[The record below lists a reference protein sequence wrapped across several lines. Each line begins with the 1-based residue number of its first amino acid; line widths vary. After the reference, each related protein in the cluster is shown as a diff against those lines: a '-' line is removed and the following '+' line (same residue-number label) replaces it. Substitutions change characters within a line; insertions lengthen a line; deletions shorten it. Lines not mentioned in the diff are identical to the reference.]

1 MFTVSWA
8 RKYIRSCTMDLQNSN
23 GSSGSDKQKPSLID
37 LGTFFV
43 DADIIFG
50 FTSHLLK
57 RKAKVEG
64 CSSGESSL
72 SLELSPRKRL
82 SAEEERCANRPP
94 PEGAGAVSIS
104 ESDRDETKPD
114 LCKQCQMTIAE
125 LRRQALA
132 LSDPASFKD
141 PGFASFIIDQ
151 LQVPDWSLKGAHE
164 GTRCQVCG
172 TPAQQLKQQAL
183 QTLQELYLASD
194 MPSLPPNTF
203 PGHPTRLT
211 THSVVTLSSRPTKSR
226 IPHPAH
232 SILPVGER
240 QRELGWS
247 QSTSSS
253 AGALKP
259 SVQVTMGG
267 RPLTGTISSVTIQAQ
282 QYLEGMWSISRVNNF
297 LPQPNP
303 TQGLVGQAEQSEWHS
318 DTTISRVPLT
328 PSRQRSPVQFGQAVP
343 PSSDH
348 PTSAAASFFIRAAQ
362 KLNLSSKRKK
372 QQPPLV
378 YPQEPS
384 IYPTN
389 FSAVLQFSPPPAPPC
404 LLRAGSKAKE
414 NPGMGKVKVMIRI
427 CPSLGIVDSSESMSF
442 LKVDTRKKQ
451 LTLYDPSLDTQPT
464 SVHRR
469 AVLPAPKMFAFDAV
483 FSQDASQA
491 EVCSG
496 TVAEVIQSVVNGA
509 DGCIFC
515 FGHVKVGKTY
525 TMIGSDSSTQ
535 SLGIAPCA
543 ISWLFKLISERKEK
557 TGTRFSVRVSAVEI
571 YGKDE
576 SLQDLLSDVPTGS
589 LQDGQSPGVYLR
601 EDPICGTQLQNQSEL
616 RAPTAEKAALFLDA
630 AIAARS
636 TNQPDADEED
646 RRNSH
651 MLFTLHIYQYRMEKS
666 GKGGMSGGRSRLHLI
681 DLGSCEKVH
690 CKSRDAGGGLCL
702 SLTALGNVILAL
714 ANGAKHVP
722 YRDSK
727 LTMLLR
733 DSLGNINCRTTMIA
747 HISDSPAIYADSLTT
762 IQLASRIHRM
772 RKKKSKYASSSS
784 GGESS
789 CDEGRIHR
797 PPHLRPFHPRTVALD
812 PDLPSFLSDPDYSS
826 SSEQSCDTV
835 IYVGPGGAAISD
847 RELSD
852 NEGPPTFVPIIP
864 SLNRKQRGKEG
875 PVDHDHFKC
884 NTFAELQERLECI
897 DGSEE
902 PTDFVGESGGNSAT
916 PKMDCDATKLKEGS
930 GCISVSPQTPIKALL
945 STQDSISKK
954 SFSVASKLPGSPKHK
969 SKLEHSKLQSATPDK
984 DLSTMSESLCRTSA
998 DGEKV
1003 QMSDNGT
1010 HLCTPGKQSKT
1021 IVSQKLEPVVREK
1034 IFFSKKLPKH
1044 APPPPQQKDYV
1055 RVSSENEEKSATRIP
1070 PIGMSHQK
1078 RDDSNENSPLKV
1090 HHLNPRTSGE
1100 IRSSLRERCMEK
1112 DILRTTV
1119 TLKQPVEL
1127 NGEDEL
1133 VFTLVEELS
1142 IGNIVDNGR
1151 PSSIVSFNSDCSLQ
1165 ALASGSRPVSIISS
1179 INDEFDAY
1187 TCNVG
1192 TSEANIKMVAP
1203 LQEKACTSLGSRGS
1217 SITSWLSEVS
1227 VCTLENEDDQT
1238 VDVFL
1243 PQGTHTGPD
1252 RSFYLDS
1259 LRMFKSSPQ
1268 KELKNSLNDSGCSFS
1283 DLDNDS
1289 VISGKLS
1296 LSKCPSSPEAPQL
1309 SAKSLPKLAKANTI
1323 HLSDPQSFQ
1332 DSQVVQCS
1340 LSRKLK
1346 PTSST
1351 AQSSG
1356 ISASSSSSNWR
1367 REPPRQDCIPDP
1379 WHQVDS
1385 SLKFSITSNSGSSSR
1400 LAKNG
1405 MSGIPA
1411 RKAGTSNNSV
1421 PRMPKTLGSN
1431 PSQRVVDG
1439 CEKSSNNR
1447 KMESPSKM
1455 PQLRRGATTLG
1466 TVPVIHTSTD
1476 VKLAQDIGSSTG
1488 SLKFSSLGKSGKS
1501 SKHEESMSKPGNV
1514 SPPPPPVR
1522 KSSLDQKNLILF
1534 PQSAL
1539 KSAYEA
1545 GKYLA
1550 PRATGL
1556 EDDIYLSSRGDSNS
1570 LRISNLKSEHSLI
1583 KATSSIKARGT
1594 RGDTGQVYG
1603 SQISLDRCDSLSSLG
1618 SKPALSRENSGASLN
1633 SKSSKSVNR
1642 FGSPVA
1648 TSSPIAT
1655 SPPSCINPVAT
1666 VKSGIGKGSLN
1677 TRQIPVNANKART
1690 LSASNSKALSSSTK
1704 SLVAPATRNA
1714 NLPPSGKTALPRA
1727 TVGGNGKST
1736 RGTIM
1741 GTKQAMRVANSR
1753 VSELALANPSGKHTK
1768 GSGDSDSGNDSGVN
1782 LGDKHTPIPIL
1793 PSPYSKI
1800 TAPRRPQRYSSG
1812 HGSDNSS
1819 VLSGELP
1826 PAMGRTVLF
1835 YHSGGSSG
1843 YESMIRDSEA
1853 TGSASSARDSMSE
1866 SGMSSSGRT
1875 RSSKAPKKRSN
1886 GLQRRRLIPAPLPDT
1901 SSLGKSG
1908 TTGQWVDLPP
1918 MSGPLKEPFEIKVY
1932 EIDDVERLQRR
1943 RQEKIEE
1950 GLMYFNTKL
1959 KVLEKRQQQITD
1971 LRAKHKTL
1979 KEELENTKSR
1989 LMMDPSK
1996 WIGEFEVDQ
2005 DLDQESQEYLEALEQ
2020 ATAELEYC
2028 VNLCKSRVM
2037 MVTCFDIRVA
2047 SDVQEGPQE
2056 VEV

>member
-1 MFTVSWA
+1 HMLSW
-8 RKYIRSCTMDLQNSN
+8 
-23 GSSGSDKQKPSLID
+23 
-37 LGTFFV
+37 
-43 DADIIFG
+43 
-50 FTSHLLK
+50 
-57 RKAKVEG
+57 
-64 CSSGESSL
+64 
-72 SLELSPRKRL
+72 
-82 SAEEERCANRPP
+82 
-94 PEGAGAVSIS
+94 
-104 ESDRDETKPD
+104 
-114 LCKQCQMTIAE
+114 
-125 LRRQALA
+125 
-132 LSDPASFKD
+132 
-141 PGFASFIIDQ
+141 
-151 LQVPDWSLKGAHE
+151 
-164 GTRCQVCG
+164 
-172 TPAQQLKQQAL
+172 
-183 QTLQELYLASD
+183 
-194 MPSLPPNTF
+194 
-203 PGHPTRLT
+203 
-211 THSVVTLSSRPTKSR
+211 
-226 IPHPAH
+226 
-232 SILPVGER
+232 
-240 QRELGWS
+240 
-247 QSTSSS
+247 
-253 AGALKP
+253 
-259 SVQVTMGG
+259 
-267 RPLTGTISSVTIQAQ
+267 
-282 QYLEGMWSISRVNNF
+282 
-297 LPQPNP
+297 
-303 TQGLVGQAEQSEWHS
+303 
-318 DTTISRVPLT
+318 
-328 PSRQRSPVQFGQAVP
+328 
-343 PSSDH
+343 
-348 PTSAAASFFIRAAQ
+348 AAQ

-414 NPGMGKVKVMIRI
+414 NPGMGKVKVMMRI
-427 CPSLGIVDSSESMSF
+427 CPSLGVVDSSESLSF

-451 LTLYDPSLDTQPT
+451 LTLYDPSLNTQPT

-515 FGHVKVGKTY
+515 FGHVNVGKTY
-525 TMIGSDSSTQ
+525 TMIGSDSSMQ

-543 ISWLFKLISERKEK
+543 ISWLFKLINERKEK

-589 LQDGQSPGVYLR
+589 VQDGQSPGVYLR

-630 AIAARS
+630 AITARS
-636 TNQPDADEED
+636 TNRPDADEED

-681 DLGSCEKVH
+681 DLGSCEKVL

-747 HISDSPAIYADSLTT
+747 HISDSPVNYAESLTT

-789 CDEGRIHR
+789 CDEGRIRR

-847 RELSD
+847 QELSD

-902 PTDFVGESGGNSAT
+902 PTDFVGESGGNSAS
-916 PKMDCDATKLKEGS
+916 PKIDCDANKLKEGS
-930 GCISVSPQTPIKALL
+930 GCISVSPKTPIKALL

-954 SFSVASKLPGSPKHK
+954 SISVASKLPGSPKHK
-969 SKLEHSKLQSATPDK
+969 SKLEHSKLQSATSDEI
-984 DLSTMSESLCRTSA
+984 LRGISESLCRTSA

-1003 QMSDNGT
+1003 QMSDSGT
-1010 HLCTPGKQSKT
+1010 LLCTPGKQSKT
-1021 IVSQKLEPVVREK
+1021 IVSQILEPVVREK
-1034 IFFSKKLPKH
+1034 FFFSKKLPKP

-1055 RVSSENEEKSATRIP
+1055 RVRSENEERSATRIP
-1070 PIGMSHQK
+1070 PVGMSHQK
-1078 RDDSNENSPLKV
+1078 RDDSNENSLLKG

-1100 IRSSLRERCMEK
+1100 MRSSLRERCMEK

-1119 TLKQPVEL
+1119 TFKQPVEL

-1151 PSSIVSFNSDCSLQ
+1151 PSSIVSFDSDCSLH

-1192 TSEANIKMVAP
+1192 TSETNIKMVAP
-1203 LQEKACTSLGSRGS
+1203 LQEKACTSLGSHGS

-1227 VCTLENEDDQT
+1227 VCTLENEDDKT

-1243 PQGTHTGPD
+1243 PQGTHTVPD
-1252 RSFYLDS
+1252 SSFYLDS

-1296 LSKCPSSPEAPQL
+1296 LGKCPSSPEAPQL

-1346 PTSST
+1346 TTSPT
-1351 AQSSG
+1351 AQSSS
-1356 ISASSSSSNWR
+1356 ISANSSSRNWR
-1367 REPPRQDCIPDP
+1367 RETPRQDCIPDP
-1379 WHQVDS
+1379 WHRVDS
-1385 SLKFSITSNSGSSSR
+1385 SLELSITSNSGSSPR

-1411 RKAGTSNNSV
+1411 RKAGTSI
-1421 PRMPKTLGSN
+1421 
-1431 PSQRVVDG
+1431 
-1439 CEKSSNNR
+1439 
-1447 KMESPSKM
+1447 
-1455 PQLRRGATTLG
+1455 
-1466 TVPVIHTSTD
+1466 IHTSID

-1522 KSSLDQKNLILF
+1522 KSSLDQKNQIPF
-1534 PQSAL
+1534 PSSAL

-1545 GKYLA
+1545 GKSFV
-1550 PRATGL
+1550 PRATCL
-1556 EDDIYLSSRGDSNS
+1556 EDDIDLSSRGDSNS

-1594 RGDTGQVYG
+1594 RGDTGQLYG
-1603 SQISLDRCDSLSSLG
+1603 SQISLDRYDSLSSLG
-1618 SKPALSRENSGASLN
+1618 KC
-1633 SKSSKSVNR
+1633 VNR
-1642 FGSPVA
+1642 FGSAVA

-1655 SPPSCINPVAT
+1655 SPTSCINPVAT
-1666 VKSGIGKGSLN
+1666 VKSGIVKGSLN

-1741 GTKQAMRVANSR
+1741 GTKQAMRAANSR

-1782 LGDKHTPIPIL
+1782 LNDDKHTPIPIL

-1826 PAMGRTVLF
+1826 PAMGRTALF

-1853 TGSASSARDSMSE
+1853 TGSASSAHDSMSE

-1901 SSLGKSG
+1901 SSLAKSG

-1950 GLMYFNTKL
+1950 GLMNFNTNL
-1959 KVLEKRQQQITD
+1959 KVLEKRQQKITD
-1971 LRAKHKTL
+1971 LIAKHKTL
-1979 KEELENTKSR
+1979 KEELEDTKSR

-2005 DLDQESQEYLEALEQ
+2005 DLDQESQEYLETLEQ
-2020 ATAELEYC
+2020 ATAELEYY

-2047 SDVQEGPQE
+2047 SDVKDNEM
-2056 VEV
+2056 

>member
-1 MFTVSWA
+1 
-8 RKYIRSCTMDLQNSN
+8 
-23 GSSGSDKQKPSLID
+23 
-37 LGTFFV
+37 
-43 DADIIFG
+43 
-50 FTSHLLK
+50 
-57 RKAKVEG
+57 
-64 CSSGESSL
+64 
-72 SLELSPRKRL
+72 
-82 SAEEERCANRPP
+82 
-94 PEGAGAVSIS
+94 
-104 ESDRDETKPD
+104 
-114 LCKQCQMTIAE
+114 
-125 LRRQALA
+125 
-132 LSDPASFKD
+132 
-141 PGFASFIIDQ
+141 
-151 LQVPDWSLKGAHE
+151 
-164 GTRCQVCG
+164 
-172 TPAQQLKQQAL
+172 
-183 QTLQELYLASD
+183 

-203 PGHPTRLT
+203 PGHPTRLRT
-211 THSVVTLSSRPTKSR
+211 NSVVTLSSRPTRSR

-232 SILPVGER
+232 SVLPVGER
-240 QRELGWS
+240 QREQGWS
-247 QSTSSS
+247 QSPSCS
-253 AGALKP
+253 AGAMKP
-259 SVQVTMGG
+259 SMQVTMGG
-267 RPLTGTISSVTIQAQ
+267 RPLMGTISSVTIQAQ
-282 QYLEGMWSISRVNNF
+282 QYLEGMWSISHVNNF

-303 TQGLVGQAEQSEWHS
+303 QNEWHS
-318 DTTISRVPLT
+318 DTTISRVSLT
-328 PSRQRSPVQFGQAVP
+328 PSRQRSPVHFGQAVSA
-343 PSSDH
+343 SSDH

-378 YPQEPS
+378 YSQEPS

-414 NPGMGKVKVMIRI
+414 NPGMGKVKVMMRI
-427 CPSLGIVDSSESMSF
+427 CPSLGIVDSSESLSF

-451 LTLYDPSLDTQPT
+451 LTLYDPSLNTQPT

-469 AVLPAPKMFAFDAV
+469 AVLPAPKMFAFDTV

-525 TMIGSDSSTQ
+525 TMIGMDSSTQ
-535 SLGIAPCA
+535 SLGIAPCS
-543 ISWLFKLISERKEK
+543 ISWLFKLINERKEK

-601 EDPICGTQLQNQSEL
+601 EDPICGTQVRNTPPRRQIY
-616 RAPTAEKAALFLDA
+616 F
-630 AIAARS
+630 AARS
-636 TNQPDADEED
+636 TNRPDADEED

-681 DLGSCEKVH
+681 DLGSCEKVL
-690 CKSRDAGGGLCL
+690 CKSRDARGGLCL

-747 HISDSPAIYADSLTT
+747 HISDSPANYAESLTT

-789 CDEGRIHR
+789 CDEGRIRR

-852 NEGPPTFVPIIP
+852 NEGPPAFVPIIP

-875 PVDHDHFKC
+875 PVDCDHFKC

-902 PTDFVGESGGNSAT
+902 PTDFVGESGGNSAS
-916 PKMDCDATKLKEGS
+916 PKMDLDATKLKEGS
-930 GCISVSPQTPIKALL
+930 GSISVSPKTPTKA
-945 STQDSISKK
+945 
-954 SFSVASKLPGSPKHK
+954 
-969 SKLEHSKLQSATPDK
+969 
-984 DLSTMSESLCRTSA
+984 
-998 DGEKV
+998 
-1003 QMSDNGT
+1003 
-1010 HLCTPGKQSKT
+1010 
-1021 IVSQKLEPVVREK
+1021 VSQNSEPVVREK
-1034 IFFSKKLPKH
+1034 VFFSKKLPKP

-1055 RVSSENEEKSATRIP
+1055 RISSSESEEKSATRIP

-1078 RDDSNENSPLKV
+1078 RGDSNENSPVKV

-1100 IRSSLRERCMEK
+1100 MRSNLRERCMEK

-1151 PSSIVSFNSDCSLQ
+1151 PPSIVSFNSDCSLQ

-1227 VCTLENEDDQT
+1227 VCTLES
-1238 VDVFL
+1238 
-1243 PQGTHTGPD
+1243 THTGPD
-1252 RSFYLDS
+1252 SSFYLDS
-1259 LRMFKSSPQ
+1259 LRMFQSSHQ
-1268 KELKNSLNDSGCSFS
+1268 KEPKNSLNDSGCSFS
-1283 DLDNDS
+1283 DLDSDS
-1289 VISGKLS
+1289 AISGKLS
-1296 LSKCPSSPEAPQL
+1296 LSKCPSSPEAPQQP
-1309 SAKSLPKLAKANTI
+1309 AKSLPKLAKANTI
-1323 HLSDPQSFQ
+1323 NLSDPN
-1332 DSQVVQCS
+1332 S
-1340 LSRKLK
+1340 LES
-1346 PTSST
+1346 
-1351 AQSSG
+1351 
-1356 ISASSSSSNWR
+1356 
-1367 REPPRQDCIPDP
+1367 
-1379 WHQVDS
+1379 
-1385 SLKFSITSNSGSSSR
+1385 SITFNSGSSR
-1400 LAKNG
+1400 LVKNG

-1411 RKAGTSNNSV
+1411 RKAGPSSNSGS
-1421 PRMPKTLGSN
+1421 RLPKTLGSN

-1466 TVPVIHTSTD
+1466 TVPVIHSSID
-1476 VKLAQDIGSSTG
+1476 VKLAQDIGTSGG
-1488 SLKFSSLGKSGKS
+1488 SLKFSSLGKSGKA
-1501 SKHEESMSKPGNV
+1501 SKQEESMSKPGNV

-1522 KSSLDQKNLILF
+1522 KSSLDQKNRILF
-1534 PQSAL
+1534 PSSAL

-1545 GKYLA
+1545 G
-1550 PRATGL
+1550 
-1556 EDDIYLSSRGDSNS
+1556 N
-1570 LRISNLKSEHSLI
+1570 LRTSNLKSEHSLI
-1583 KATSSIKARGT
+1583 KATSSLKARGA
-1594 RGDTGQVYG
+1594 RRDTGQLYG

-1633 SKSSKSVNR
+1633 SKSSKSVGR

-1648 TSSPIAT
+1648 TYSPIAT
-1655 SPPSCINPVAT
+1655 SPPSCINPVTT
-1666 VKSGIGKGSLN
+1666 VKSGIVKGSLN
-1677 TRQIPVNANKART
+1677 ARQIPVNANKART

-1727 TVGGNGKST
+1727 TVGGNGKFT

-1741 GTKQAMRVANSR
+1741 GTKQAMRAANSR
-1753 VSELALANPSGKHTK
+1753 VSELALANPSGKHAK

-1782 LGDKHTPIPIL
+1782 LNDDQHTPIPIL

-1826 PAMGRTVLF
+1826 PAMGRTALF

-1853 TGSASSARDSMSE
+1853 TGSASSAHDSMSE

-1886 GLQRRRLIPAPLPDT
+1886 AGLQRRRLIPAPLPDT
-1901 SSLGKSG
+1901 SLGKSG

-1932 EIDDVERLQRR
+1932 EIDDVERLQRS
-1943 RQEKIEE
+1943 QPTLFAAPCYFH

-1959 KVLEKRQQQITD
+1959 KVLEKRQQQIRD
-1971 LRAKHKTL
+1971 LKAKHKTL
-1979 KEELENTKSR
+1979 KEELEDTKSR

-1996 WIGEFEVDQ
+1996 WIGEFEVDEG
-2005 DLDQESQEYLEALEQ
+2005 LDQESQEYLEALEQ

-2047 SDVQEGPQE
+2047 SDVQEGPRE

>member
-1 MFTVSWA
+1 MTDLTQGNAQREFQMS
-8 RKYIRSCTMDLQNSN
+8 RST
-23 GSSGSDKQKPSLID
+23 
-37 LGTFFV
+37 
-43 DADIIFG
+43 
-50 FTSHLLK
+50 
-57 RKAKVEG
+57 VEG

-82 SAEEERCANRPP
+82 SAEEEMCASRPP
-94 PEGAGAVSIS
+94 PEGAGAVSVS
-104 ESDRDETKPD
+104 ESDRDETRPD
-114 LCKQCQMTIAE
+114 LCKQCQMTVAE

-132 LSDPASFKD
+132 LSDPASLKD

-151 LQVPDWSLKGAHE
+151 LQVPDWPLKGGHE

-183 QTLQELYLASD
+183 QTLQELYPGSD

-203 PGHPTRLT
+203 PGHPTRLM
-211 THSVVTLSSRPTKSR
+211 THNVVTLSSRPTKSR

-232 SILPVGER
+232 SVLPVGER

-247 QSTSSS
+247 QSPSPS

-267 RPLTGTISSVTIQAQ
+267 RPLTGAISSVTIQAQ

-303 TQGLVGQAEQSEWHS
+303 TQGLVGQAEQSDWPS
-318 DTTISRVPLT
+318 DTTISRVSLT
-328 PSRQRSPVQFGQAVP
+328 PSRQRSQVQVGQAVP
-343 PSSDH
+343 PCSDH

-414 NPGMGKVKVMIRI
+414 NPGMGKVKVMMRI
-427 CPSLGIVDSSESMSF
+427 CPSLGVVDSSESMSF

-451 LTLYDPSLDTQPT
+451 LTLYDPSLNTQPT

-483 FSQDASQA
+483 FPQDASQA

-525 TMIGSDSSTQ
+525 TMIGSDSSMQ
-535 SLGIAPCA
+535 NLGIAPCA
-543 ISWLFKLISERKEK
+543 ISWLFKLINERKEK

-636 TNQPDADEED
+636 TNRPDADEED

-681 DLGSCEKVH
+681 DLGSCEKVL

-747 HISDSPAIYADSLTT
+747 HISDSPANYAESLTT

-789 CDEGRIHR
+789 CDEGRIRR

-852 NEGPPTFVPIIP
+852 NEGPPAFVPIIP

-902 PTDFVGESGGNSAT
+902 PTAFVGESGENSAS
-916 PKMDCDATKLKEGS
+916 PKMDRSAAKLKEGS
-930 GCISVSPQTPIKALL
+930 SCISVSPKTPTKALS

-954 SFSVASKLPGSPKHK
+954 SISVAEKLPSSPKHK
-969 SKLEHSKLQSATPDK
+969 SKSEHSKLQSATSDK
-984 DLSTMSESLCRTSA
+984 DLRDMSETVCRTRA

-1003 QMSDNGT
+1003 QVDTGF
-1010 HLCTPGKQSKT
+1010 LCTPGKQSKPM
-1021 IVSQKLEPVVREK
+1021 VSQTSEPVVREK
-1034 IFFSKKLPKH
+1034 VFSNKKLPKP
-1044 APPPPQQKDYV
+1044 APPPPQQRDYG
-1055 RVSSENEEKSATRIP
+1055 RVGSETEEKSATRIP

-1078 RDDSNENSPLKV
+1078 RGDSNGNSPVKV
-1090 HHLNPRTSGE
+1090 HHLNPRTPGE
-1100 IRSSLRERCMEK
+1100 MRSNLRERCMEK

-1142 IGNIVDNGR
+1142 IGSIVDNGR

-1187 TCNVG
+1187 TCSVG

-1203 LQEKACTSLGSRGS
+1203 LQEKTFASLGSRGS

-1227 VCTLENEDDQT
+1227 VCTLESEGAQSA
-1238 VDVFL
+1238 DVFL
-1243 PQGTHTGPD
+1243 PQGTHTGLD
-1252 RSFYLDS
+1252 SSFYLDS
-1259 LRMFKSSPQ
+1259 LSMFQSSPQ
-1268 KELKNSLNDSGCSFS
+1268 KEPKNSLNDSGCSFS
-1283 DLDNDS
+1283 DLDSDS
-1289 VISGKLS
+1289 AISSKLS
-1296 LSKCPSSPEAPQL
+1296 LSNCPSSLEAPQS
-1309 SAKSLPKLAKANTI
+1309 SAKNLPKLAKANTI
-1323 HLSDPQSFQ
+1323 HLSDPKSFQ

-1346 PTSST
+1346 PTSSI
-1351 AQSSG
+1351 AQSSS
-1356 ISASSSSSNWR
+1356 ISGSSSSSNWR
-1367 REPPRQDCIPDP
+1367 REPPRQDCVPEP
-1379 WHQVDS
+1379 WHRVDS
-1385 SLKFSITSNSGSSSR
+1385 SLESSTTSNSGSSSR
-1400 LAKNG
+1400 LVKNG

-1411 RKAGTSNNSV
+1411 RKAGISSSV

-1439 CEKSSNNR
+1439 CEKTINNR

-1466 TVPVIHTSTD
+1466 TVPVIHTSID
-1476 VKLAQDIGSSTG
+1476 VKLAQDISSSTS
-1488 SLKFSSLGKSGKS
+1488 SLKFSSLGKNGKA
-1501 SKHEESMSKPGNV
+1501 SKQEESMPKPGNV

-1522 KSSLDQKNLILF
+1522 KSSLDQKNRILF
-1534 PQSAL
+1534 PSSAL
-1539 KSAYEA
+1539 KSAYDA
-1545 GKYLA
+1545 GKSLA

-1556 EDDIYLSSRGDSNS
+1556 EDDSDICSRGDSNS
-1570 LRISNLKSEHSLI
+1570 LRASNLKSEHSLI
-1583 KATSSIKARGT
+1583 KATSSLKARGA
-1594 RGDTGQVYG
+1594 RGDVGQLYG
-1603 SQISLDRCDSLSSLG
+1603 SQISLERCDSLSSLG

-1633 SKSSKSVNR
+1633 SKSSKSVSR
-1642 FGSPVA
+1642 FGSPVS

-1655 SPPSCINPVAT
+1655 SPPPCINSVST
-1666 VKSGIGKGSLN
+1666 VKNGIVKGSLN
-1677 TRQIPVNANKART
+1677 ARPIPVNTNKART
-1690 LSASNSKALSSSTK
+1690 LSANNSKALSSSTK
-1704 SLVAPATRNA
+1704 SLLAPATRNA

-1727 TVGGNGKST
+1727 TVGANGKST

-1741 GTKQAMRVANSR
+1741 GTKQAMRAANSR
-1753 VSELALANPSGKHTK
+1753 VSELALANTSGKHTR

-1782 LGDKHTPIPIL
+1782 LNDDKHTPIPIL

-1826 PAMGRTVLF
+1826 PAMGRTALF

-1853 TGSASSARDSMSE
+1853 TGSASSAHDSMSE

-1943 RQEKIEE
+1943 RQEKTDE

-1959 KVLEKRQQQITD
+1959 KVLEKRQQQIRD
-1971 LRAKHKTL
+1971 LRAKHKFL
-1979 KEELENTKSR
+1979 KEELEDTKSR

-1996 WIGEFEVDQ
+1996 WTGEFEVDQ
-2005 DLDQESQEYLEALEQ
+2005 DLDQESQEYFEALEQ
-2020 ATAELEYC
+2020 ATTELEYC

-2047 SDVQEGPQE
+2047 SDVQEGPRE

>member
-1 MFTVSWA
+1 
-8 RKYIRSCTMDLQNSN
+8 MDLQNSN
-23 GSSGSDKQKPSLID
+23 GSSGSDKQKPSLIE

-82 SAEEERCANRPP
+82 SVEEERCASRPP
-94 PEGAGAVSIS
+94 PEGAGAVSLS
-104 ESDRDETKPD
+104 ESDRGETKPD
-114 LCKQCQMTIAE
+114 LCKQCQMTVAE

-151 LQVPDWSLKGAHE
+151 LQVPDWSLKGGHE

-172 TPAQQLKQQAL
+172 TPAQHLKQQAL
-183 QTLQELYLASD
+183 QTLQDLYPASD

-211 THSVVTLSSRPTKSR
+211 THSVVTLSSRPTRSR

-232 SILPVGER
+232 SVLPVGER

-247 QSTSSS
+247 QSPSSS
-253 AGALKP
+253 AGAMKP

-267 RPLTGTISSVTIQAQ
+267 KPLTGTISSVTIQAQ

-303 TQGLVGQAEQSEWHS
+303 TQGLVGQAEQSEWRS
-318 DTTISRVPLT
+318 DTTISRVSLT

-343 PSSDH
+343 ASSDH

-414 NPGMGKVKVMIRI
+414 NPGMGKVKVMMRI
-427 CPSLGIVDSSESMSF
+427 CPSLGIVDSSESLSF

-451 LTLYDPSLDTQPT
+451 LTLYDPSLNTQPT

-469 AVLPAPKMFAFDAV
+469 AVLPAPKMFAFDSV

-515 FGHVKVGKTY
+515 FGHVNVGKTY
-525 TMIGSDSSTQ
+525 TMIGTDGSTQ

-543 ISWLFKLISERKEK
+543 ISWLFKLINERKEK

-571 YGKDE
+571 YGKEE

-616 RAPTAEKAALFLDA
+616 RAPTAEQAALFLDA

-636 TNQPDADEED
+636 TNRPDADEED

-681 DLGSCEKVH
+681 DLGSCEKVL

-747 HISDSPAIYADSLTT
+747 HISDSPANYSESLTT

-789 CDEGRIHR
+789 CDEGRIRR

-852 NEGPPTFVPIIP
+852 NEGPPAFVPIIP

-875 PVDHDHFKC
+875 PVDRDHFKC

-902 PTDFVGESGGNSAT
+902 PTDFVGESGGNSAS
-916 PKMDCDATKLKEGS
+916 PKMDRDATKLKEGS
-930 GCISVSPQTPIKALL
+930 GCVSVSPKTPTKAILP
-945 STQDSISKK
+945 TQDSISKK
-954 SFSVASKLPGSPKHK
+954 SSSVANKLPGSPKHK
-969 SKLEHSKLQSATPDK
+969 SKLEHSMLQSATLDK
-984 DLSTMSESLCRTSA
+984 DLRDISESRTSA

-1003 QMSDNGT
+1003 QISDNDAL
-1010 HLCTPGKQSKT
+1010 LCTPGKQSKPT
-1021 IVSQKLEPVVREK
+1021 VSQNSEPVVREK
-1034 IFFSKKLPKH
+1034 VFFTKKLPKP

-1055 RVSSENEEKSATRIP
+1055 RVSSESEEKSATRIP

-1078 RDDSNENSPLKV
+1078 RGDSNEKSTVKIHNLNS
-1090 HHLNPRTSGE
+1090 RTSGE
-1100 IRSSLRERCMEK
+1100 MRSNLRERCMEK

-1192 TSEANIKMVAP
+1192 TSESNIKMVTP
-1203 LQEKACTSLGSRGS
+1203 LQEQACTSLGSRGS

-1227 VCTLENEDDQT
+1227 VCTLESEGAQT

-1252 RSFYLDS
+1252 SSFYLDS
-1259 LRMFKSSPQ
+1259 LRMFQSSPQ
-1268 KELKNSLNDSGCSFS
+1268 KEPKNSLNDSGCSFS
-1283 DLDNDS
+1283 DLDSDS
-1289 VISGKLS
+1289 AISNKLS
-1296 LSKCPSSPEAPQL
+1296 LSKCPSSPEAPQQ

-1323 HLSDPQSFQ
+1323 HLSDPKSFQ

-1346 PTSST
+1346 PTSFAT
-1351 AQSSG
+1351 QSSS
-1356 ISASSSSSNWR
+1356 ISGSSSSSNWR

-1379 WHQVDS
+1379 WHQVDC
-1385 SLKFSITSNSGSSSR
+1385 SLEPSVTSNSGSSR
-1400 LAKNG
+1400 LVKNG
-1405 MSGIPA
+1405 LSGIPA
-1411 RKAGTSNNSV
+1411 RKAGTSSNSV
-1421 PRMPKTLGSN
+1421 PRLPKTLGSN

-1466 TVPVIHTSTD
+1466 TVPVIHSSIE
-1476 VKLAQDIGSSTG
+1476 VKLAQDIGSSGG
-1488 SLKFSSLGKSGKS
+1488 SLKFASLGKSGKA
-1501 SKHEESMSKPGNV
+1501 SKQEESISKPGNV

-1522 KSSLDQKNLILF
+1522 KSSLDQKNRILF
-1534 PQSAL
+1534 PSSAL

-1545 GKYLA
+1545 GKSLG

-1556 EDDIYLSSRGDSNS
+1556 EDDIDLSFRGDSNS
-1570 LRISNLKSEHSLI
+1570 LRTSNLKSEHSLI
-1583 KATSSIKARGT
+1583 KATSSLKARGA
-1594 RGDTGQVYG
+1594 RGDTGQLYG
-1603 SQISLDRCDSLSSLG
+1603 SQVSLERCDSLSSLG

-1633 SKSSKSVNR
+1633 SKSSKSVVR

-1655 SPPSCINPVAT
+1655 SPPSCINPVTT
-1666 VKSGIGKGSLN
+1666 VKSGIVKGSLN

-1704 SLVAPATRNA
+1704 SLVVPTTRNA

-1741 GTKQAMRVANSR
+1741 GTKQAMRAANSR
-1753 VSELALANPSGKHTK
+1753 VSELALANPSGKHAK

-1782 LGDKHTPIPIL
+1782 LNDDKHTPIPIL

-1826 PAMGRTVLF
+1826 PAMGRTALF

-1853 TGSASSARDSMSE
+1853 TCSASSAHDSMSE

-1943 RQEKIEE
+1943 RQEKTDE

-1959 KVLEKRQQQITD
+1959 KVLEKRQQQIRD

-1979 KEELENTKSR
+1979 KEELEDTKSR
-1989 LMMDPSK
+1989 LMMEPSK
-1996 WIGEFEVDQ
+1996 WIGEFEVDE

-2028 VNLCKSRVM
+2028 VNLCKCRVM

-2047 SDVQEGPQE
+2047 SDMQEGPRE

>member
-1 MFTVSWA
+1 
-8 RKYIRSCTMDLQNSN
+8 MDLQNSN

-64 CSSGESSL
+64 CSSGESSH
-72 SLELSPRKRL
+72 SLELSQRKRL
-82 SAEEERCANRPP
+82 SAEEERCASRPP
-94 PEGAGAVSIS
+94 PEGAGAVSLP
-104 ESDRDETKPD
+104 ESDREEAKSD

-151 LQVPDWSLKGAHE
+151 LQVPDWSLKGGHE
-164 GTRCQVCG
+164 GTRCQVCC
-172 TPAQQLKQQAL
+172 TPAQQLKQRAL
-183 QTLQELYLASD
+183 KTLQELYPASD

-211 THSVVTLSSRPTKSR
+211 THSVVTVSSRPTRSR

-232 SILPVGER
+232 SVLPVGER

-247 QSTSSS
+247 QNPSSS
-253 AGALKP
+253 AAAMKP

-267 RPLTGTISSVTIQAQ
+267 RPLTGTINSVTIQAQ

-318 DTTISRVPLT
+318 DTTISRVSLT
-328 PSRQRSPVQFGQAVP
+328 PSRQRSPVHFGQAVSA
-343 PSSDH
+343 SSDH
-348 PTSAAASFFIRAAQ
+348 PSSAAASFFIRAAQ

-414 NPGMGKVKVMIRI
+414 NPGMGKVKVMMRI
-427 CPSLGIVDSSESMSF
+427 CPSLGIVDSSESLSF

-451 LTLYDPSLDTQPT
+451 LTLYDPSLNTQPT

-525 TMIGSDSSTQ
+525 TMIGMDSSMQ

-543 ISWLFKLISERKEK
+543 ISWLFKLINERKEK

-636 TNQPDADEED
+636 TNRPDADEED

-681 DLGSCEKVH
+681 DLGSCEKVL

-747 HISDSPAIYADSLTT
+747 HISDSPANYAESLTT

-789 CDEGRIHR
+789 CDEGRIRR

-852 NEGPPTFVPIIP
+852 NEGPPAFVPIIP

-902 PTDFVGESGGNSAT
+902 PTDFVGESGGNSAS
-916 PKMDCDATKLKEGS
+916 PKMERDATKLKEGS
-930 GCISVSPQTPIKALL
+930 GSISVSPKTPTKGLL
-945 STQDSISKK
+945 SAQDSISKK
-954 SFSVASKLPGSPKHK
+954 SISVASKLPGSPKHK
-969 SKLEHSKLQSATPDK
+969 SKLEHSKLQSATSDK
-984 DLSTMSESLCRTSA
+984 DLRDVSESRTSA

-1003 QMSDNGT
+1003 QMSDNGML
-1010 HLCTPGKQSKT
+1010 LCTPGKQSKPT
-1021 IVSQKLEPVVREK
+1021 VSQNSEPVVREK
-1034 IFFSKKLPKH
+1034 VFFSKKLPKP

-1055 RVSSENEEKSATRIP
+1055 RVSSESEEKSATRIP

-1078 RDDSNENSPLKV
+1078 RGDSNENPPVKF
-1090 HHLNPRTSGE
+1090 HPRTSVE
-1100 IRSSLRERCMEK
+1100 LRSNLRERCMEK

-1203 LQEKACTSLGSRGS
+1203 LQEKACSSLGSHGS

-1227 VCTLENEDDQT
+1227 VCTLESEGAQT

-1243 PQGTHTGPD
+1243 PQGTHTSPD
-1252 RSFYLDS
+1252 SSFYLDS
-1259 LRMFKSSPQ
+1259 LRMFQSSPQ
-1268 KELKNSLNDSGCSFS
+1268 KEPKNSLNDSGCSFS
-1283 DLDNDS
+1283 DLDSDS
-1289 VISGKLS
+1289 AISGKITLN
-1296 LSKCPSSPEAPQL
+1296 KCPSSPEAPQQ

-1323 HLSDPQSFQ
+1323 NLSDPKSFQ
-1332 DSQVVQCS
+1332 GSQVVQCS

-1351 AQSSG
+1351 AQSSS
-1356 ISASSSSSNWR
+1356 ISGSSYSSNWR
-1367 REPPRQDCIPDP
+1367 REPPSQDCIPDP
-1379 WHQVDS
+1379 WQQVDS
-1385 SLKFSITSNSGSSSR
+1385 SLESSITFNSGSSR
-1400 LAKNG
+1400 LVKNG

-1411 RKAGTSNNSV
+1411 RKAGTSSNSV
-1421 PRMPKTLGSN
+1421 PRLPRTLGSN

-1439 CEKSSNNR
+1439 CEKSNNNR

-1466 TVPVIHTSTD
+1466 TVPVIHSSIE
-1476 VKLAQDIGSSTG
+1476 VKLAQDIGSSGG
-1488 SLKFSSLGKSGKS
+1488 SLKFSSLGKSGKA
-1501 SKHEESMSKPGNV
+1501 SKQEESMSKPGNV

-1522 KSSLDQKNLILF
+1522 KSSLDQKNRILF
-1534 PQSAL
+1534 PPSAL
-1539 KSAYEA
+1539 KSVYEA
-1545 GKYLA
+1545 GKSLA
-1550 PRATGL
+1550 PRATCL
-1556 EDDIYLSSRGDSNS
+1556 EDDIDLSSRGNSNS
-1570 LRISNLKSEHSLI
+1570 LRTSNLKSEHSLI
-1583 KATSSIKARGT
+1583 KATSSLKARGA
-1594 RGDTGQVYG
+1594 RGDTGQLYG

-1633 SKSSKSVNR
+1633 SKSSKSVGR

-1648 TSSPIAT
+1648 NSSPIAT
-1655 SPPSCINPVAT
+1655 SPSSFINPVTT
-1666 VKSGIGKGSLN
+1666 VKSGIVKGSLN
-1677 TRQIPVNANKART
+1677 ARQIPINANKART
-1690 LSASNSKALSSSTK
+1690 LSASNSKSLSSSTK

-1727 TVGGNGKST
+1727 TVGANGKST

-1741 GTKQAMRVANSR
+1741 GTKQAMRAANSR
-1753 VSELALANPSGKHTK
+1753 VSELAMASPSGKHAK

-1782 LGDKHTPIPIL
+1782 LNDDKHTPIPIL

-1826 PAMGRTVLF
+1826 PAMGRTALF

-1853 TGSASSARDSMSE
+1853 TGSASSAHDSMSE

-1875 RSSKAPKKRSN
+1875 RISKAPKKRSN
-1886 GLQRRRLIPAPLPDT
+1886 CLQRRRLIPAPLPDT

-1943 RQEKIEE
+1943 RQEKTDE
-1950 GLMYFNTKL
+1950 GLMYFNTNL
-1959 KVLEKRQQQITD
+1959 KVLEKRQQQIRD
-1971 LRAKHKTL
+1971 LRAKHETL
-1979 KEELENTKSR
+1979 KEELEDTKSR

-1996 WIGEFEVDQ
+1996 WIGEFEVDE

-2047 SDVQEGPQE
+2047 SEVQEGPRE

>member
-1 MFTVSWA
+1 M
-8 RKYIRSCTMDLQNSN
+8 MDW
-23 GSSGSDKQKPSLID
+23 KE
-37 LGTFFV
+37 V
-43 DADIIFG
+43 
-50 FTSHLLK
+50 
-57 RKAKVEG
+57 
-64 CSSGESSL
+64 
-72 SLELSPRKRL
+72 
-82 SAEEERCANRPP
+82 
-94 PEGAGAVSIS
+94 
-104 ESDRDETKPD
+104 
-114 LCKQCQMTIAE
+114 
-125 LRRQALA
+125 
-132 LSDPASFKD
+132 
-141 PGFASFIIDQ
+141 
-151 LQVPDWSLKGAHE
+151 
-164 GTRCQVCG
+164 
-172 TPAQQLKQQAL
+172 
-183 QTLQELYLASD
+183 
-194 MPSLPPNTF
+194 
-203 PGHPTRLT
+203 
-211 THSVVTLSSRPTKSR
+211 
-226 IPHPAH
+226 
-232 SILPVGER
+232 
-240 QRELGWS
+240 
-247 QSTSSS
+247 
-253 AGALKP
+253 
-259 SVQVTMGG
+259 
-267 RPLTGTISSVTIQAQ
+267 
-282 QYLEGMWSISRVNNF
+282 
-297 LPQPNP
+297 
-303 TQGLVGQAEQSEWHS
+303 
-318 DTTISRVPLT
+318 
-328 PSRQRSPVQFGQAVP
+328 
-343 PSSDH
+343 
-348 PTSAAASFFIRAAQ
+348 AAQ

-414 NPGMGKVKVMIRI
+414 NPGMGKVKVMMRI
-427 CPSLGIVDSSESMSF
+427 CPSLGIVDSSESLSF

-451 LTLYDPSLDTQPT
+451 LTLYDPSLNTQPT

-515 FGHVKVGKTY
+515 FGHVKVVNAKMLCDAMQSQPVVFIGCMKLDFGLMGFVGRANQHDAADMESKLLTKCFVSFTIGVRRMSFDSFSHCRLRFTTSPCQSICKGKTY
-525 TMIGSDSSTQ
+525 TMIGTDSSTQ

-543 ISWLFKLISERKEK
+543 ISWLFKLINERKEK

-636 TNQPDADEED
+636 TNRPDADEED

-681 DLGSCEKVH
+681 DLGSCEKVL

-747 HISDSPAIYADSLTT
+747 HISDSPANYAESLTT

-789 CDEGRIHR
+789 CDEGRIRR

-852 NEGPPTFVPIIP
+852 NEGPPAFVPIIP
-864 SLNRKQRGKEG
+864 SLNRKQRGKDG

-902 PTDFVGESGGNSAT
+902 PTTFVGESGGNSAS
-916 PKMDCDATKLKEGS
+916 PKMDHDANKLKEGS
-930 GCISVSPQTPIKALL
+930 GCISVSPKTPTKALL

-954 SFSVASKLPGSPKHK
+954 SISVASKLPGSPKHK
-969 SKLEHSKLQSATPDK
+969 SKLEHSKLQSATSDK
-984 DLSTMSESLCRTSA
+984 DLRDMSESRTSA

-1010 HLCTPGKQSKT
+1010 LLCTPGKQSKPT
-1021 IVSQKLEPVVREK
+1021 VSQNSEPVVREK
-1034 IFFSKKLPKH
+1034 VFFSKKLPKP

-1055 RVSSENEEKSATRIP
+1055 RVSSESEEKSATRIP

-1078 RDDSNENSPLKV
+1078 RGDLNENSPLKV

-1100 IRSSLRERCMEK
+1100 MRSNLRERCMEK

-1187 TCNVG
+1187 TCSIG
-1192 TSEANIKMVAP
+1192 ASEANIKMVAP
-1203 LQEKACTSLGSRGS
+1203 LQEKAYTSLGSRGS

-1227 VCTLENEDDQT
+1227 VCTLESEGAQT

-1252 RSFYLDS
+1252 SSFYLDS
-1259 LRMFKSSPQ
+1259 LRMFQSSPQ
-1268 KELKNSLNDSGCSFS
+1268 KEPKNSLNDSGCSFS
-1283 DLDNDS
+1283 DLDSDS
-1289 VISGKLS
+1289 AISGKLS
-1296 LSKCPSSPEAPQL
+1296 LSKCPSSPEAPQQ

-1323 HLSDPQSFQ
+1323 HLSDPKCFQ
-1332 DSQVVQCS
+1332 DSQVFQCS

-1351 AQSSG
+1351 AQSSS
-1356 ISASSSSSNWR
+1356 ISGSSSSSSWR

-1385 SLKFSITSNSGSSSR
+1385 SLESSITSNSGSSR
-1400 LAKNG
+1400 LVKNG

-1411 RKAGTSNNSV
+1411 RKAGTSSNSV
-1421 PRMPKTLGSN
+1421 PRLPKTLASN
-1431 PSQRVVDG
+1431 PFQRVVDG

-1447 KMESPSKM
+1447 KMESLSKM

-1466 TVPVIHTSTD
+1466 TVPVIHSSID
-1476 VKLAQDIGSSTG
+1476 VKLAQDIGSSGG
-1488 SLKFSSLGKSGKS
+1488 SLKFSSLGKSGKA
-1501 SKHEESMSKPGNV
+1501 SKQEESMSKPGNV

-1522 KSSLDQKNLILF
+1522 KSSLDQKNRILF
-1534 PQSAL
+1534 PSSAL

-1545 GKYLA
+1545 GKSLA

-1556 EDDIYLSSRGDSNS
+1556 EDDIDPS
-1570 LRISNLKSEHSLI
+1570 LRTSNLKSEHSLI
-1583 KATSSIKARGT
+1583 KATSSLKARGA
-1594 RGDTGQVYG
+1594 RGDTGQLYG
-1603 SQISLDRCDSLSSLG
+1603 SQVSLDRCDSLSSLG

-1633 SKSSKSVNR
+1633 SKSSKSVGR

-1655 SPPSCINPVAT
+1655 SPPSFINPVTT
-1666 VKSGIGKGSLN
+1666 VKNGIVKGSLN

-1727 TVGGNGKST
+1727 TVGGNGKSP

-1741 GTKQAMRVANSR
+1741 GTKQAMRAANSR
-1753 VSELALANPSGKHTK
+1753 VSELALANPSGKHAK

-1782 LGDKHTPIPIL
+1782 LNDDKHTPIPIL

-1826 PAMGRTVLF
+1826 PAMGRTALF

-1853 TGSASSARDSMSE
+1853 TGSASSAHDSMSE

-1918 MSGPLKEPFEIKVY
+1918 ISGPLKEPFEIKVY

-1943 RQEKIEE
+1943 RQEKTDE

-1959 KVLEKRQQQITD
+1959 KVLEKRQQQIRD

-1979 KEELENTKSR
+1979 KEELEDTKSR

-1996 WIGEFEVDQ
+1996 WIGEFEVDE

-2047 SDVQEGPQE
+2047 SDVQEGPRE

>member
-1 MFTVSWA
+1 M
-8 RKYIRSCTMDLQNSN
+8 MDW
-23 GSSGSDKQKPSLID
+23 KE
-37 LGTFFV
+37 V
-43 DADIIFG
+43 
-50 FTSHLLK
+50 
-57 RKAKVEG
+57 
-64 CSSGESSL
+64 
-72 SLELSPRKRL
+72 
-82 SAEEERCANRPP
+82 
-94 PEGAGAVSIS
+94 
-104 ESDRDETKPD
+104 
-114 LCKQCQMTIAE
+114 
-125 LRRQALA
+125 
-132 LSDPASFKD
+132 
-141 PGFASFIIDQ
+141 
-151 LQVPDWSLKGAHE
+151 
-164 GTRCQVCG
+164 
-172 TPAQQLKQQAL
+172 
-183 QTLQELYLASD
+183 
-194 MPSLPPNTF
+194 
-203 PGHPTRLT
+203 
-211 THSVVTLSSRPTKSR
+211 
-226 IPHPAH
+226 
-232 SILPVGER
+232 
-240 QRELGWS
+240 
-247 QSTSSS
+247 
-253 AGALKP
+253 
-259 SVQVTMGG
+259 
-267 RPLTGTISSVTIQAQ
+267 
-282 QYLEGMWSISRVNNF
+282 
-297 LPQPNP
+297 
-303 TQGLVGQAEQSEWHS
+303 
-318 DTTISRVPLT
+318 
-328 PSRQRSPVQFGQAVP
+328 
-343 PSSDH
+343 
-348 PTSAAASFFIRAAQ
+348 AAQ

-414 NPGMGKVKVMIRI
+414 NPGMGKVKVMMRI
-427 CPSLGIVDSSESMSF
+427 CPSLGIVDSSESLSF

-451 LTLYDPSLDTQPT
+451 LTLYDPSLNTQPT

-525 TMIGSDSSTQ
+525 TMIGMDSSMQ

-543 ISWLFKLISERKEK
+543 ISWLFKLINERKEK

-636 TNQPDADEED
+636 TNRPDADEED

-681 DLGSCEKVH
+681 DLGSCEKVL

-747 HISDSPAIYADSLTT
+747 HISDSPANYAESLTT

-789 CDEGRIHR
+789 CDEGRIRR

-852 NEGPPTFVPIIP
+852 NEGPPAFVPIIP

-902 PTDFVGESGGNSAT
+902 PTDFVGESGGNSAS
-916 PKMDCDATKLKEGS
+916 PKMERDATKLKEGS
-930 GCISVSPQTPIKALL
+930 GSISVSPKTPTKGLL
-945 STQDSISKK
+945 SAQDSISKK
-954 SFSVASKLPGSPKHK
+954 SISVASKLPGSPKHK
-969 SKLEHSKLQSATPDK
+969 SKLEHSKLQSATSDK
-984 DLSTMSESLCRTSA
+984 DLRDVSESRTSA

-1003 QMSDNGT
+1003 QMSDNGML
-1010 HLCTPGKQSKT
+1010 LCTPGKQSKPT
-1021 IVSQKLEPVVREK
+1021 VSQNSEPVVREK
-1034 IFFSKKLPKH
+1034 VFFSKKLPKP

-1055 RVSSENEEKSATRIP
+1055 RVSSESEEKSATRIP

-1078 RDDSNENSPLKV
+1078 RGDSNENPPVKF
-1090 HHLNPRTSGE
+1090 HPRTSVE
-1100 IRSSLRERCMEK
+1100 LRSNLRERCMEK

-1203 LQEKACTSLGSRGS
+1203 LQEKACSSLGSHGS

-1227 VCTLENEDDQT
+1227 VCTLESEGAQT

-1243 PQGTHTGPD
+1243 PQGTHTSPD
-1252 RSFYLDS
+1252 SSFYLDS
-1259 LRMFKSSPQ
+1259 LRMFQSSPQ
-1268 KELKNSLNDSGCSFS
+1268 KEPKNSLNDSGCSFS
-1283 DLDNDS
+1283 DLDSDS
-1289 VISGKLS
+1289 AISGKITLN
-1296 LSKCPSSPEAPQL
+1296 KCPSSPEAPQQ

-1323 HLSDPQSFQ
+1323 NLSDPKSFQ
-1332 DSQVVQCS
+1332 GSQVVQCS

-1351 AQSSG
+1351 AQSSS
-1356 ISASSSSSNWR
+1356 ISGSSYSSNWR
-1367 REPPRQDCIPDP
+1367 REPPSQDCIPDP
-1379 WHQVDS
+1379 WQQVDS
-1385 SLKFSITSNSGSSSR
+1385 SLESSITFNSGSSR
-1400 LAKNG
+1400 LVKNG

-1411 RKAGTSNNSV
+1411 RKAGTSSNSV
-1421 PRMPKTLGSN
+1421 PRLPRTLGSN

-1439 CEKSSNNR
+1439 CEKSNNNR

-1466 TVPVIHTSTD
+1466 TVPVIHSSIE
-1476 VKLAQDIGSSTG
+1476 VKLAQDIGSSGG
-1488 SLKFSSLGKSGKS
+1488 SLKFSSLGKSGKA
-1501 SKHEESMSKPGNV
+1501 SKQEESMSKPGNV

-1522 KSSLDQKNLILF
+1522 KSSLDQKNRILF
-1534 PQSAL
+1534 PPSAL
-1539 KSAYEA
+1539 KSVYEA
-1545 GKYLA
+1545 GKSLA
-1550 PRATGL
+1550 PRATCL
-1556 EDDIYLSSRGDSNS
+1556 EDDIDLSSRGNSNS
-1570 LRISNLKSEHSLI
+1570 LRTSNLKSEHSLI
-1583 KATSSIKARGT
+1583 KATSSLKARGA
-1594 RGDTGQVYG
+1594 RGDTGQLYG

-1633 SKSSKSVNR
+1633 SKSSKSVGR

-1648 TSSPIAT
+1648 NSSPIAT
-1655 SPPSCINPVAT
+1655 SPSSFINPVTT
-1666 VKSGIGKGSLN
+1666 VKSGIVKGSLN
-1677 TRQIPVNANKART
+1677 ARQIPINANKART
-1690 LSASNSKALSSSTK
+1690 LSASNSKSLSSSTK

-1727 TVGGNGKST
+1727 TVGANGKST

-1741 GTKQAMRVANSR
+1741 GTKQAMRAANSR
-1753 VSELALANPSGKHTK
+1753 VSELAMASPSGKHAK

-1782 LGDKHTPIPIL
+1782 LNDDKHTPIPIL

-1826 PAMGRTVLF
+1826 PAMGRTALF

-1853 TGSASSARDSMSE
+1853 TGSASSAHDSMSE

-1875 RSSKAPKKRSN
+1875 RISKAPKKRSN
-1886 GLQRRRLIPAPLPDT
+1886 CLQRRRLIPAPLPDT

-1943 RQEKIEE
+1943 RQEKTDE
-1950 GLMYFNTKL
+1950 GLMYFNTNL
-1959 KVLEKRQQQITD
+1959 KVLEKRQQQIRD
-1971 LRAKHKTL
+1971 LRAKHETL
-1979 KEELENTKSR
+1979 KEELEDTKSR

-1996 WIGEFEVDQ
+1996 WIGEFEVDE

-2047 SDVQEGPQE
+2047 SEVQEGPRE

>member
-1 MFTVSWA
+1 MTDLTQGNAQGEFQMS
-8 RKYIRSCTMDLQNSN
+8 RST
-23 GSSGSDKQKPSLID
+23 
-37 LGTFFV
+37 
-43 DADIIFG
+43 
-50 FTSHLLK
+50 
-57 RKAKVEG
+57 VEG

-82 SAEEERCANRPP
+82 SAEEEMCASRPP
-94 PEGAGAVSIS
+94 PEGAGAVSVS
-104 ESDRDETKPD
+104 ESERDETRSD
-114 LCKQCQMTIAE
+114 LCKQCQMTVAE

-132 LSDPASFKD
+132 LSDPASLKD

-151 LQVPDWSLKGAHE
+151 LQVPDWPLKGGHE
-164 GTRCQVCG
+164 ATRCQVCG
-172 TPAQQLKQQAL
+172 TPAQQLKQQAI
-183 QTLQELYLASD
+183 QTLQELYPVSN

-203 PGHPTRLT
+203 PGHPTRLM
-211 THSVVTLSSRPTKSR
+211 THNVVSLSSRPTKSR

-232 SILPVGER
+232 SVLPVGER

-247 QSTSSS
+247 QSPSPS

-267 RPLTGTISSVTIQAQ
+267 RPLTGAISSVTIQAQ

-303 TQGLVGQAEQSEWHS
+303 TQGLVGQAEQSEWPS
-318 DTTISRVPLT
+318 DNTISRVSLT
-328 PSRQRSPVQFGQAVP
+328 PSRQRSQVQVGQAVP
-343 PSSDH
+343 SCSDH

-414 NPGMGKVKVMIRI
+414 NPGMGKVKVMMRI
-427 CPSLGIVDSSESMSF
+427 CPSLGVVDSSESMSF

-451 LTLYDPSLDTQPT
+451 LTLYDPSLNTQPT

-483 FSQDASQA
+483 FPQDASQA

-525 TMIGSDSSTQ
+525 TMIGSDSSMQ
-535 SLGIAPCA
+535 NLGIAPCA
-543 ISWLFKLISERKEK
+543 ISWLFKLINERKEK

-636 TNQPDADEED
+636 TNRPDADEED

-681 DLGSCEKVH
+681 DLGSCEKVL

-747 HISDSPAIYADSLTT
+747 HISDSPANYAESLTT

-789 CDEGRIHR
+789 CDEGRIRR

-852 NEGPPTFVPIIP
+852 NEGPPAFVPIIP

-902 PTDFVGESGGNSAT
+902 PTAFVGESGENSAS
-916 PKMDCDATKLKEGS
+916 PKMDRSAAKLTEGS
-930 GCISVSPQTPIKALL
+930 SCISVSPKTPTKALS

-954 SFSVASKLPGSPKHK
+954 SVSVANKLPSSPKHK
-969 SKLEHSKLQSATPDK
+969 SKLEHSKLQSATSDK
-984 DLSTMSESLCRTSA
+984 DLRDMSETVCRTRA

-1003 QMSDNGT
+1003 QIDTGF
-1010 HLCTPGKQSKT
+1010 LCTPGKQSKP
-1021 IVSQKLEPVVREK
+1021 IVSQNSEPVVREK
-1034 IFFSKKLPKH
+1034 VFSNKKLPKP
-1044 APPPPQQKDYV
+1044 APPPPQQRDYG
-1055 RVSSENEEKSATRIP
+1055 RVSIETEERSATRIP

-1078 RDDSNENSPLKV
+1078 RGDSNGNSPVKV
-1090 HHLNPRTSGE
+1090 HHLNPRTPGE
-1100 IRSSLRERCMEK
+1100 LRSNLRERCMEK

-1142 IGNIVDNGR
+1142 IGSIVDNGR

-1187 TCNVG
+1187 TCSVG

-1203 LQEKACTSLGSRGS
+1203 LQEKTFASHGSRGS

-1227 VCTLENEDDQT
+1227 VCTLESEGAQSA
-1238 VDVFL
+1238 DVFF
-1243 PQGTHTGPD
+1243 PQGTHTGLD
-1252 RSFYLDS
+1252 SSFYLDS
-1259 LRMFKSSPQ
+1259 LNMFQSSPQ
-1268 KELKNSLNDSGCSFS
+1268 KEPKNSLNDSGCSFS
-1283 DLDNDS
+1283 DLDSDS
-1289 VISGKLS
+1289 ALSSKLS
-1296 LSKCPSSPEAPQL
+1296 LSNCPSSPEAPQS
-1309 SAKSLPKLAKANTI
+1309 SAKNLPKLAKANTI
-1323 HLSDPQSFQ
+1323 HLADPKSFQ

-1346 PTSST
+1346 PTSSI
-1351 AQSSG
+1351 AQSSS
-1356 ISASSSSSNWR
+1356 ISGSSSSSNWR
-1367 REPPRQDCIPDP
+1367 REPPRQDCVPDP
-1379 WHQVDS
+1379 WHRVDS
-1385 SLKFSITSNSGSSSR
+1385 SLESSTTSNSGSSSR
-1400 LAKNG
+1400 LVKNG

-1411 RKAGTSNNSV
+1411 RKAGTSSSV
-1421 PRMPKTLGSN
+1421 PRMPKSLGSN

-1439 CEKSSNNR
+1439 CEKTISNR
-1447 KMESPSKM
+1447 KMEFPSKM

-1466 TVPVIHTSTD
+1466 TVPVIHTSID
-1476 VKLAQDIGSSTG
+1476 VKLAQDISSSTS
-1488 SLKFSSLGKSGKS
+1488 SLKFSSLGKNGKA
-1501 SKHEESMSKPGNV
+1501 SKQEESMSKPGNV

-1522 KSSLDQKNLILF
+1522 KSSLDQKNRILF
-1534 PQSAL
+1534 PSSAF
-1539 KSAYEA
+1539 KSAYDV
-1545 GKYLA
+1545 GKSLA

-1556 EDDIYLSSRGDSNS
+1556 EDDSDICSRADSNS
-1570 LRISNLKSEHSLI
+1570 LRASNLKSEHSLI
-1583 KATSSIKARGT
+1583 KATSSLKARGA
-1594 RGDTGQVYG
+1594 RGDTGQLYG
-1603 SQISLDRCDSLSSLG
+1603 SQISLERCDSLSSLG

-1633 SKSSKSVNR
+1633 SKSSKSVSR
-1642 FGSPVA
+1642 FGSPVS

-1655 SPPSCINPVAT
+1655 SPPPCINPVGT
-1666 VKSGIGKGSLN
+1666 VKNGIVKGSLN
-1677 TRQIPVNANKART
+1677 ARPIPVNTNKART
-1690 LSASNSKALSSSTK
+1690 LSANNSKALSSSTK
-1704 SLVAPATRNA
+1704 SLLAPATRNA

-1741 GTKQAMRVANSR
+1741 GTKQAMRAANSR
-1753 VSELALANPSGKHTK
+1753 VSELALANTSGKHTR

-1782 LGDKHTPIPIL
+1782 LNDDKHTPIPIL

-1826 PAMGRTVLF
+1826 PAMGRTALF

-1853 TGSASSARDSMSE
+1853 TGSASSAHDSMSE

-1943 RQEKIEE
+1943 RQEKTEE

-1959 KVLEKRQQQITD
+1959 KVLEKRQQQIRD
-1971 LRAKHKTL
+1971 LRAKHKFL
-1979 KEELENTKSR
+1979 KEELEDTKSR

-2005 DLDQESQEYLEALEQ
+2005 DLDQESQEYFEALEQ

-2047 SDVQEGPQE
+2047 SDVQEGPRE

>member
-8 RKYIRSCTMDLQNSN
+8 RKYIHSGTMDLQNSN
-23 GSSGSDKQKPSLID
+23 GSSVSDNQKPSLID

-64 CSSGESSL
+64 CSSGESL
-72 SLELSPRKRL
+72 TSLELSPRKRL
-82 SAEEERCANRPP
+82 SAEEERCASRPP
-94 PEGAGAVSIS
+94 PEGAGAVSVS

-125 LRRQALA
+125 LRRQALS

-141 PGFASFIIDQ
+141 PGFASFFIDQ
-151 LQVPDWSLKGAHE
+151 LQVPDWSLKGVHE
-164 GTRCQVCG
+164 GTRCQACG
-172 TPAQQLKQQAL
+172 TPAQRLKQQLL
-183 QTLQELYLASD
+183 QTLQELYPASD
-194 MPSLPPNTF
+194 MLSLPPNTF
-203 PGHPTRLT
+203 PGRPTRLT
-211 THSVVTLSSRPTKSR
+211 THSMVTLSSRPTKSR
-226 IPHPAH
+226 IPHP
-232 SILPVGER
+232 VYR
-240 QRELGWS
+240 LGCS
-247 QSTSSS
+247 QSPSSS

-259 SVQVTMGG
+259 SVQVTTGG
-267 RPLTGTISSVTIQAQ
+267 RPLTGTINSVTIQAQ
-282 QYLEGMWSISRVNNF
+282 QYLEGMWSISRVNNV

-318 DTTISRVPLT
+318 DTTVSRVPLT
-328 PSRQRSPVQFGQAVP
+328 PSRQRSPVQFDQDVP

-378 YPQEPS
+378 YPQEPY

-389 FSAVLQFSPPPAPPC
+389 FSAVLQSSPPPAPPC
-404 LLRAGSKAKE
+404 LLRAGTKAKE
-414 NPGMGKVKVMIRI
+414 NPGMGKVKVMMRI
-427 CPSLGIVDSSESMSF
+427 CPSLGVVDSSESLSF

-451 LTLYDPSLDTQPT
+451 LTLCDPSLNIQPT

-469 AVLPAPKMFAFDAV
+469 AVLPVPKMFAFDAV

-515 FGHVKVGKTY
+515 FGHVNVGKTY
-525 TMIGSDSSTQ
+525 TMIGSDSSMQ

-543 ISWLFKLISERKEK
+543 ISWLFKLIDERKEK

-576 SLQDLLSDVPTGS
+576 SLHDLLSDVPTGS

-630 AIAARS
+630 AITARS
-636 TNQPDADEED
+636 TNRPDSDEED

-651 MLFTLHIYQYRMEKS
+651 MLFTLHIYQYRMDKS

-681 DLGSCEKVH
+681 DLGSCEKVL

-702 SLTALGNVILAL
+702 SLAALGNVILAL

-727 LTMLLR
+727 LTMLLQ

-747 HISDSPAIYADSLTT
+747 HISDSPANYAESLTT
-762 IQLASRIHRM
+762 IQMASRIHCM

-789 CDEGRIHR
+789 CDEGRIRR

-902 PTDFVGESGGNSAT
+902 PKDFVGESGGNSAS
-916 PKMDCDATKLKEGS
+916 PKMDHDATKLKEGS
-930 GCISVSPQTPIKALL
+930 GCISVSPKTPIKAFL
-945 STQDSISKK
+945 STQDSISKN
-954 SFSVASKLPGSPKHK
+954 SISVASKLPSSPKHK
-969 SKLEHSKLQSATPDK
+969 SKLEHSKLQIATSDEELRDK
-984 DLSTMSESLCRTSA
+984 YESLCRTSA

-1003 QMSDNGT
+1003 QMSDNGKL
-1010 HLCTPGKQSKT
+1010 LCTPGKQSKT
-1021 IVSQKLEPVVREK
+1021 ILSQNLEPVFREK
-1034 IFFSKKLPKH
+1034 CFYSKKIPKP
-1044 APPPPQQKDYV
+1044 APPPPQQEVYV
-1055 RVSSENEEKSATRIP
+1055 RVSSENEEKSAMRIP
-1070 PIGMSHQK
+1070 PVGMSHQK
-1078 RDDSNENSPLKV
+1078 IDDSNENSPLKV

-1100 IRSSLRERCMEK
+1100 MRSSLRERCMEK

-1119 TLKQPVEL
+1119 TFKQPVEL

-1151 PSSIVSFNSDCSLQ
+1151 PSSIVSFDSDCSLQ

-1187 TCNVG
+1187 TCSVG
-1192 TSEANIKMVAP
+1192 TSEANIKMVTP
-1203 LQEKACTSLGSRGS
+1203 LHEKACTSLGSQGS

-1227 VCTLENEDDQT
+1227 VCNLENEDDKT

-1243 PQGTHTGPD
+1243 PQGTHTVPD
-1252 RSFYLDS
+1252 SSFYLDS
-1259 LRMFKSSPQ
+1259 LRMFQSSPQ

-1296 LSKCPSSPEAPQL
+1296 LSKCPSSPEAPKL
-1309 SAKSLPKLAKANTI
+1309 SAKSLPKLAKANTF
-1323 HLSDPQSFQ
+1323 HLYDPHSFQ
-1332 DSQVVQCS
+1332 DSQIVQCS

-1346 PTSST
+1346 PTSPT
-1351 AQSSG
+1351 AQSSS

-1367 REPPRQDCIPDP
+1367 RETPRQDCKPDP
-1379 WHQVDS
+1379 WHRIDG
-1385 SLKFSITSNSGSSSR
+1385 SLELSITSNSGSSCR

-1411 RKAGTSNNSV
+1411 RKTVTSSNSV
-1421 PRMPKTLGSN
+1421 PQMPKTLGSN
-1431 PSQRVVDG
+1431 QSQRVVDG
-1439 CEKSSNNR
+1439 CEKSSN
-1447 KMESPSKM
+1447 KKKVESPSKM

-1466 TVPVIHTSTD
+1466 TVPVIHTSIN
-1476 VKLAQDIGSSTG
+1476 VKLAQDIGSLTG
-1488 SLKFSSLGKSGKS
+1488 SLKISSSGKSGKS

-1522 KSSLDQKNLILF
+1522 KSSLDQKNQILF
-1534 PQSAL
+1534 PSSAL
-1539 KSAYEA
+1539 KCAYEA
-1545 GKYLA
+1545 GKSFA

-1556 EDDIYLSSRGDSNS
+1556 EDDIDLRSRGDSNS

-1594 RGDTGQVYG
+1594 RGNTGQLYG
-1603 SQISLDRCDSLSSLG
+1603 SQISLERCDSLSSLG

-1633 SKSSKSVNR
+1633 SKSGKSVDR
-1642 FGSPVA
+1642 FGSAVA

-1655 SPPSCINPVAT
+1655 SQPSCITPVAT
-1666 VKSGIGKGSLN
+1666 VKCGIVKSSIN
-1677 TRQIPVNANKART
+1677 TRQIPVNANKACT

-1727 TVGGNGKST
+1727 TVGGNGKPT

-1741 GTKQAMRVANSR
+1741 GTKQAIRAANSR
-1753 VSELALANPSGKHTK
+1753 VSELALANPSGKHTRI
-1768 GSGDSDSGNDSGVN
+1768 SGDSDSGNDSGVN
-1782 LGDKHTPIPIL
+1782 LNDDKHTPIPIL

-1826 PAMGRTVLF
+1826 PAMGRTALF

-1853 TGSASSARDSMSE
+1853 TGSASSAHESMSE
-1866 SGMSSSGRT
+1866 SGMSSSGHT
-1875 RSSKAPKKRSN
+1875 RNSKAPKKRSN

-1950 GLMYFNTKL
+1950 GLMYFNINL

-1979 KEELENTKSR
+1979 KEELEDTKSR

-2005 DLDQESQEYLEALEQ
+2005 DLDQESQEYLETLEQ
-2020 ATAELEYC
+2020 ATAELEYY

-2037 MVTCFDIRVA
+2037 MVTCFDIRVS
-2047 SDVQEGPQE
+2047 SDMQEGPRE